1 MFIAGTS
8 KTELTTPQS
17 DPRPEEQLLLA
28 CARTII
34 DAATAE
40 RIRTLSDGNI
50 DWQYTLTQATL
61 HRIVPLVCQSLSEI
75 CSEQVP
81 AEVLKQ
87 MREHS
92 SFSARY
98 NLYRTGELIKL
109 QRLFERNGIAALPF
123 KGPILALAAYGNL
136 GLRDYGDLDILVR
149 PQDVLKTK
157 QLLLGCGYRLVSQP
171 GSRKEPRFSQRNK
184 DIIFDSH
191 DGRVRVELHW
201 RLTGRHFDFPL
212 DLNSLWAQP
221 ETISLA
227 GSEVRTLAPEDLL
240 LYLCMHGSRHGCERL
255 LWISD
260 VAELLRTHPVM
271 DWESLM
277 RKSSRLGSRRTLA
290 LGLILARDVSGLEL
304 PEDVWRKVKIE
315 PDMELLALRLREA
328 LFQHQEGDR
337 SLSYWH
343 AIHLRMRERNSDRLR
358 LRLHYLRRYLRL
370 AIVPNERDHAMLE
383 LPSTIPFLYYLIR
396 PVRLIRTFVID
407 ELKRRGRPSAAT
419 QERPRKGARKETQY
433 S

>member
-1 MFIAGTS
+1 MFIARTS
-8 KTELTTPQS
+8 RTELTAPRS
-17 DPRPEEQLLLA
+17 DLRPEEQLLLA
-28 CARTII
+28 CARTIVNE
-34 DAATAE
+34 ATTE
-40 RIRTLSDGNI
+40 RIRTLLDGNI
-50 DWQYTLTQATL
+50 DWRYTLTQAAQ
-61 HRIVPLVCQSLSEI
+61 HRIIPLVCHSLSEI
-75 CSEQVP
+75 CPERVP

-92 SFSARY
+92 SFSAHY

-109 QRLFERNGIAALPF
+109 LRLFEVNGIAALPF
-123 KGPILALAAYGNL
+123 KGPVLALAAYGNL
-136 GLRDYGDLDILVR
+136 ALRDYGDLDILVR

-157 QLLLGCGYRLVSQP
+157 RILLGCGYRLVSQP

-184 DIIFDSH
+184 DIIFDRH

-212 DLNSLWAQP
+212 DLNSLWAAP
-221 ETISLA
+221 ETIPLA

-240 LYLCMHGSRHGCERL
+240 LYLCMHGSRHGWERL
-255 LWISD
+255 LWICD
-260 VAELLRTHPVM
+260 VAELLRTHPGM
-271 DWESLM
+271 DWESLA

-304 PEDVWRKVKIE
+304 PEDVWRTVKIE
-315 PDMELLALRLREA
+315 PDMESLALRLRES
-328 LFQHQEGDR
+328 LFQHKEGDR

-343 AIHLRMRERNSDRLR
+343 EIHLRMRERNWDRLR

-370 AIVPNERDHAMLE
+370 AIVPNERDHAMLV
-383 LPSTIPFLYYLIR
+383 LPSTMLFLYYLIR

-407 ELKRRGRPSAAT
+407 ELKKRASRNTST
-419 QERPRKGARKETQY
+419 QSHSHKGPRKETQY